1 MAFLA
6 FVYFAGPVAYQRATA
21 PPPVVNG
28 FTQEQVDTKVSAATA
43 NLNAQLTEAT
53 RQRDAAQQEANTLR
67 QQQIQ
72 NVSPSQKI
80 GPLKAIAMA
89 ESLAR
94 IPDRWAVFI
103 TFAPENREIRDLLWG
118 IMRPR
123 LSPWLM
129 DAPDS
134 STDLDAPKFP
144 PPPEEPGITFHGSN
158 ALNDQLQSVLSSCFV
173 IRRTSKE
180 MDGLK
185 EWFNSRVSEPERN
198 ENRKITWMEI
208 GHGAPWIRRD
218 LTQCLQ

>member
-1 MAFLA
+1 
-6 FVYFAGPVAYQRATA
+6 
-21 PPPVVNG
+21 
-28 FTQEQVDTKVSAATA
+28 
-43 NLNAQLTEAT
+43 
-53 RQRDAAQQEANTLR
+53 
-67 QQQIQ
+67 
-72 NVSPSQKI
+72 
-80 GPLKAIAMA
+80 
-89 ESLAR
+89 
-94 IPDRWAVFI
+94 
-103 TFAPENREIRDLLWG
+103 
-118 IMRPR
+118 
-123 LSPWLM
+123 M